1 MATRKLINLLFVGI
15 WLAFLL
21 ADCSSFPRKS
31 FTREQQDV
39 AGIPG
44 IADARIWADDPTGLS
59 RTAPFSDGQ
68 RKPTSFDV
76 LALSGGGAE
85 GAFGAGL
92 LVGWTQAGNR
102 PEFSVVSGTSSGALI
117 APFAFLGASH
127 DPILKDLFTSGIAE
141 TLLRVD
147 GLNAIFGSGVFKTE
161 PLKLLIAHYVGE
173 DLLHL
178 VAAQHSRG
186 RRLFIVTTNIDAQRT
201 AVWNMGAIAASNY
214 SGRLQLFRD
223 ILVASAS
230 APGLFAPAYIEVQA
244 GNARFQEMHV
254 DGAVTSNILAVPESV
269 LLQKVAFTHA
279 PKPKLYIIVNGK
291 ISPDFA
297 VIGDGALSIVAR
309 SFFSTVKANTRNTL
323 IATYDFARR
332 NGCQFRLAAIP
343 PDYAMTSTTFN
354 FETDYMRRLFN
365 LGFSMGRTGQ
375 QWQSSLTALV
385 ASPASESKDL
395 NSAEP
400 KTYGFYSQ
408 ASATVRAGD
417 HDAACCSQIS
427 AR

>member
-1 MATRKLINLLFVGI
+1 MPTPGLFSSLLVAI
-15 WLAFLL
+15 WIAFSLV
-21 ADCSSFPRKS
+21 DCSSLPRAS
-31 FTREQQDV
+31 FTREQQDM

-44 IADARIWADDPTGLS
+44 IADARIWADDPAGLS

-68 RKPTSFDV
+68 RKSTSIDV

-92 LVGWTQAGNR
+92 LVGWTEAGNR

-127 DPILKDLFTSGIAE
+127 DAILRDLFTSGIAQS
-141 TLLRVD
+141 LLHVD

-161 PLKLLIAHYVGE
+161 PLKLLIAHYVDE

-178 VAAQHSRG
+178 VAAQHRRG
-186 RRLFIVTTNIDAQRT
+186 RRLFVVTTNIDAQRT
-201 AVWNMGAIAASNY
+201 AVWNMGAIAESDY

-230 APGLFAPAYIEVQA
+230 APGLFAPAYIQVQA
-244 GNARFQEMHV
+244 GNAMFQEMHV
-254 DGAVTSNILAVPESV
+254 DGAVTSNVLAVPEAV
-269 LLQKVAFTHA
+269 LLQKVALTNTA
-279 PKPKLYIIVNGK
+279 KPKLYIIVNGK
-291 ISPDFA
+291 ITPDFA
-297 VIGDGALSIVAR
+297 VIGDGTLSIVAR

-332 NGCQFRLAAIP
+332 NGWQFRLAAIQ

-354 FETDYMRRLFN
+354 FDTEYMRGLFN

-375 QWQSSLTALV
+375 QWQTSLKAL
-385 ASPASESKDL
+385 AAGPAS
-395 NSAEP
+395 
-400 KTYGFYSQ
+400 GRF
-408 ASATVRAGD
+408 
-417 HDAACCSQIS
+417 
-427 AR
+427 

>member
-1 MATRKLINLLFVGI
+1 MPTPGLFSSLLVAI
-15 WLAFLL
+15 WIAFSLV
-21 ADCSSFPRKS
+21 DCSSLPRAS
-31 FTREQQDV
+31 FTREQQDM

-44 IADARIWADDPTGLS
+44 IADARIWADDPAGLS

-68 RKPTSFDV
+68 RKSTSIDV

-92 LVGWTQAGNR
+92 LVGWTEAGNR

-127 DPILKDLFTSGIAE
+127 DAILRDLFTSGIAQS
-141 TLLRVD
+141 LLHLD

-161 PLKLLIAHYVGE
+161 PLKLLIAHYVDE

-178 VAAQHSRG
+178 VAAQHRRG
-186 RRLFIVTTNIDAQRT
+186 RRLFVVTTNIDAQRT
-201 AVWNMGAIAASNY
+201 AVWNMGAIAESDY

-230 APGLFAPAYIEVQA
+230 APGLFAPAYIQVQA
-244 GNARFQEMHV
+244 GNAMFQEMHV
-254 DGAVTSNILAVPESV
+254 DGAVTSNVLAVPEAV
-269 LLQKVAFTHA
+269 LLQKVALTNTA
-279 PKPKLYIIVNGK
+279 KPKLYIIVNGK
-291 ISPDFA
+291 ITPDFA
-297 VIGDGALSIVAR
+297 VIGDGTLSIVAR

-332 NGCQFRLAAIP
+332 NGWQFRLAAIQ

-354 FETDYMRRLFN
+354 FDTEYMRGLFN

-375 QWQSSLTALV
+375 QWQTSLKAL
-385 ASPASESKDL
+385 AAGPAS
-395 NSAEP
+395 
-400 KTYGFYSQ
+400 GRF
-408 ASATVRAGD
+408 
-417 HDAACCSQIS
+417 
-427 AR
+427 

>member
-1 MATRKLINLLFVGI
+1 MATRKLISSLFVGI

-161 PLKLLIAHYVGE
+161 PLKLLIAHYVDE
-173 DLLHL
+173 DLLHS
-178 VAAQHSRG
+178 VAAQHRLG

-201 AVWNMGAIAASNY
+201 AVWNMGAIAASDY

-254 DGAVTSNILAVPESV
+254 DGAVTSNVLAVPESV
-269 LLQKVAFTHA
+269 LLQKVAFSCTETQA
-279 PKPKLYIIVNGK
+279 LYHRQRE
-291 ISPDFA
+291 DFA
-297 VIGDGALSIVAR
+297 RFCGHRRWRALDRCPLVL
-309 SFFSTVKANTRNTL
+309 ANTRNTL

-375 QWQSSLTALV
+375 QWQSSLKALV

-395 NSAEP
+395 NSAGP

-408 ASATVRAGD
+408 ASARVRAGD
-417 HDAACCSQIS
+417 PDGACCSQGS

>member
-1 MATRKLINLLFVGI
+1 MATQGLISSLFVGI
-15 WLAFLL
+15 WITCSLV
-21 ADCSSFPRKS
+21 DCSSLSRAP
-31 FTREQQDV
+31 FTRAQQDV

-68 RKPTSFDV
+68 RKPISIDV

-92 LVGWTQAGNR
+92 LVGWTEAGNR

-117 APFAFLGASH
+117 APFAFLGVSH
-127 DPILKDLFTSGIAE
+127 DPTLRDLFTSGMAE

-161 PLKLLIAHYVGE
+161 PLKLLVAHYIDE

-178 VAAQHSRG
+178 VAAQHRRG

-201 AVWNMGAIAASNY
+201 AVWNMGAIAASDY
-214 SGRLQLFRD
+214 SERLQLFRN

-244 GNARFQEMHV
+244 GNTLFQEMHV
-254 DGAVTSNILAVPESV
+254 DGAVTSNVLAVPESV
-269 LLQKVAFTHA
+269 LLQKVAFTDTA
-279 PKPKLYIIVNGK
+279 KPKLYIIVNGK
-291 ISPDFA
+291 ITPDFA
-297 VIGDGALSIVAR
+297 VIGDGTLSIVAR
-309 SFFSTVKANTRNTL
+309 SFYSTVKANTRNTL

-332 NGCQFRLAAIP
+332 NGWQFRLAAIQ
-343 PDYAMTSTTFN
+343 PDYPMTSTTFN
-354 FETDYMRRLFN
+354 FDTGYMRGLFN
-365 LGFSMGRTGQ
+365 LGFSKGRSGQ
-375 QWQSSLTALV
+375 QWQSSLKAL
-385 ASPASESKDL
+385 AAGPGTSP
-395 NSAEP
+395 
-400 KTYGFYSQ
+400 F
-408 ASATVRAGD
+408 
-417 HDAACCSQIS
+417 
-427 AR
+427 

>member
-1 MATRKLINLLFVGI
+1 MPTPGLFSSLLVAI
-15 WLAFLL
+15 WIAFSLV
-21 ADCSSFPRKS
+21 DCSSLPRAS
-31 FTREQQDV
+31 FTREQQDM

-44 IADARIWADDPTGLS
+44 IADARIWADDPAGLS

-68 RKPTSFDV
+68 RKSTSIDV

-92 LVGWTQAGNR
+92 LVGWTEAGNR

-127 DPILKDLFTSGIAE
+127 DAILRDLFTSGIAQS
-141 TLLRVD
+141 LLHLD

-161 PLKLLIAHYVGE
+161 PLKLLIAHYVDE

-178 VAAQHSRG
+178 VAAQHRRG
-186 RRLFIVTTNIDAQRT
+186 RRLFVVTTNIDAQRT
-201 AVWNMGAIAASNY
+201 AVWNMGAIAESDY

-230 APGLFAPAYIEVQA
+230 APGLFAPAYIQVQA
-244 GNARFQEMHV
+244 GNAMFQEMHV
-254 DGAVTSNILAVPESV
+254 DGAVTSNVLAVPEAV
-269 LLQKVAFTHA
+269 LLQKVALTNTA
-279 PKPKLYIIVNGK
+279 KPKLYIIVNGK
-291 ISPDFA
+291 ITPDFA
-297 VIGDGALSIVAR
+297 VIGDGTLSIVAR

-332 NGCQFRLAAIP
+332 NGWQFRLAAIQ

-354 FETDYMRRLFN
+354 FNTEYMRGLFN

-375 QWQSSLTALV
+375 QWQTSLKAL
-385 ASPASESKDL
+385 AAGPAS
-395 NSAEP
+395 
-400 KTYGFYSQ
+400 GRF
-408 ASATVRAGD
+408 
-417 HDAACCSQIS
+417 
-427 AR
+427 

>member
-1 MATRKLINLLFVGI
+1 MATRGLISSLLVGI
-15 WLAFLL
+15 WIAFSLV
-21 ADCSSFPRKS
+21 DCSSFPRAP

-68 RKPTSFDV
+68 RKPTSVDV

-92 LVGWTQAGNR
+92 LVGWTEAGNR

-117 APFAFLGASH
+117 APFAFLGVSH
-127 DPILKDLFTSGIAE
+127 DPILRDLFTSGIAE

-161 PLKLLIAHYVGE
+161 PLKMLIARYIDE
-173 DLLHL
+173 DLLRL
-178 VAAQHSRG
+178 VAAQHRRG

-201 AVWNMGAIAASNY
+201 AVWNMGAIAASDY
-214 SGRLQLFRD
+214 PDRLQLFRN

-230 APGLFAPAYIEVQA
+230 APGLFAPSYIQVQA
-244 GNARFQEMHV
+244 GNALFQEMHV
-254 DGAVTSNILAVPESV
+254 DGAVTSNVLAVPESV
-269 LLQKVAFTHA
+269 LLQKVALTDTA
-279 PKPKLYIIVNGK
+279 KPKLYIIVNGK
-291 ISPDFA
+291 ITPDFA
-297 VIGDGALSIVAR
+297 VIGDGTLSIVAR
-309 SFFSTVKANTRNTL
+309 SFYSTVKANTRNTL

-332 NGCQFRLAAIP
+332 NGWQFRLAAIQ

-354 FETDYMRRLFN
+354 FDTDYMRGLFD

-375 QWQSSLTALV
+375 QWQSSLKALA
-385 ASPASESKDL
+385 ASP
-395 NSAEP
+395 
-400 KTYGFYSQ
+400 G
-408 ASATVRAGD
+408 AG
-417 HDAACCSQIS
+417 
-427 AR
+427 RF

>member
-1 MATRKLINLLFVGI
+1 MATRGLISSLFVGI
-15 WLAFLL
+15 WIAFLL
-21 ADCSSFPRKS
+21 VDCSSFPRAS

-59 RTAPFSDGQ
+59 RTAPFSEGQ
-68 RKPTSFDV
+68 RKPTSIDV

-92 LVGWTQAGNR
+92 LVGWTEAGNR
-102 PEFSVVSGTSSGALI
+102 PEFSMVSGTSSGALI
-117 APFAFLGASH
+117 APFAFLGVSH
-127 DPILKDLFTSGIAE
+127 DPTLKDLFTSGIAE

-161 PLKLLIAHYVGE
+161 PLRLLIARYVDE

-178 VAAQHSRG
+178 IASEHRRG

-201 AVWNMGAIAASNY
+201 AVWNMGAIAASDY

-254 DGAVTSNILAVPESV
+254 DGAVTSNVLAVPESV
-269 LLQKVAFTHA
+269 LLQKAVFANA
-279 PKPKLYIIVNGK
+279 AKPKLYIIVNGK
-291 ISPDFA
+291 ITPDFA
-297 VIGDGALSIVAR
+297 VIGDGTLSIVAR
-309 SFFSTVKANTRNTL
+309 SFYSSVKANTRNTL

-332 NGCQFRLAAIP
+332 NGWQFRLAGIP

-354 FETDYMRRLFN
+354 FDTDYMRALFD
-365 LGFSMGRTGQ
+365 LGISMGRTGQ
-375 QWQSSLTALV
+375 QWQSSLKALA
-385 ASPASESKDL
+385 ASPGTG
-395 NSAEP
+395 P
-400 KTYGFYSQ
+400 F
-408 ASATVRAGD
+408 
-417 HDAACCSQIS
+417 
-427 AR
+427 